1 MLKEYLSEILRQ
13 HLTAH
18 PTPFTPY
25 TNLPELLSWKQG
37 PLVFRLCLMAM
48 NAHGSITNF
57 TIDFSQ
63 M

>member
-48 NAHGSITNF
+48 NARGSITNF

-63 M
+63 R